1 MTSVFGTIKTY
12 DLNEKHLKIESWA
25 SKINLIQ
32 LLAAMPF
39 KLIQRQGCSS
49 FETILSNNLLR
60 LGFDLGTLVLEAITL
75 PPAPLP
81 LPLPTFQ
88 ISVLS

>member
-1 MTSVFGTIKTY
+1 MTSVFGTIKRY

-25 SKINLIQ
+25 SQINLIQ

-39 KLIQRQGCSS
+39 KLIQRRGCRI

-75 PPAPLP
+75 PTAP
-81 LPLPTFQ
+81 LPLPTFL
-88 ISVLS
+88 ISVLG

>member
-25 SKINLIQ
+25 SQINLIQ

-39 KLIQRQGCSS
+39 KLIQRQGCRI
-49 FETILSNNLLR
+49 FETILSINLSR
-60 LGFDLGTLVLEAITL
+60 LGLDLGTLVLEAITQ
-75 PPAPLP
+75 PTAP

-88 ISVLS
+88 ISELS